1 MNEQGELIIVDDAWK
16 RHRMIVD
23 LRHRAEATF
32 LDLGEQLYWFEEH
45 KQYKDLGFQTFEAYI
60 ADPEVNIDRATAFKL
75 KGIFKTYIL
84 DLEVCPDILLPAGHD
99 KLYRV
104 RPYVTP
110 DNVNEWIEKAS
121 SLSRSDLRIE
131 LQEQRFSDMQTPS
144 LPTGKYRCIVIDP
157 PWPVSKIERVERP
170 LQGPMLDYPTMELEE
185 IAALPIN
192 DLSEDDCH
200 VYLWVTHKFLPSG
213 LELIERWGFAYQC
226 LMTWVKPTGMTPY
239 SWMYNTEHVIFG
251 HRGSLPLMRMGM
263 KLSFD
268 APVIRHS
275 EKPDVFYMR
284 VLDASPGPRLDMFAR
299 KTREG
304 FDGWGNEIS
313 EVG

>member
-1 MNEQGELIIVDDAWK
+1 MNEQGELITVDDAWQ
-16 RHRMIVD
+16 RHRLIID

-32 LDLGEQLYWFEEH
+32 LDLGEQLYWFEED
-45 KQYKDLGFQTFEAYI
+45 KQYKDLGYETFNDYI
-60 ADPEVNIDRATAFKL
+60 ANPEVNIERRVAFML
-75 KGIFKTYIL
+75 KGIYKTYIL
-84 DLEVCPDILLPAGHD
+84 DLKVQPVALLPAGYAKLD
-99 KLYRV
+99 KV
-104 RPYVTP
+104 RPYVTQ
-110 DNVNEWIEKAS
+110 DNVNDWIAKAT

-131 LQEQRFSDMQTPS
+131 LQEQRFAHLPTPPM
-144 LPTGKYRCIVIDP
+144 PTGKYRCIVLDP
-157 PWPVSKIERVERP
+157 PWPMSKIERVERP
-170 LQGPMLDYPTMELEE
+170 LQGSILDYPTMELEE
-185 IAALPIN
+185 IATLPVS
-192 DLSEDDCH
+192 DLAEDDCH
-200 VYLWVTHKFLPSG
+200 IYLWVTHKYLPSG
-213 LELIERWGFAYQC
+213 LELLNQWGFAYQC

-251 HRGSLPLMRMGM
+251 HRGSLPLVRLGM

-275 EKPDVFYMR
+275 EKPDIFYMR

-313 EVG
+313 